1 MGAKM
6 AANLKLLLTHFQNG
20 VLFKSKIAFRKLTP
34 PSELQTQEKK
44 SKRSSIG
51 CGQQSDKIFN

>member
-1 MGAKM
+1 M

-34 PSELQTQEKK
+34 ASELQTQEKK